1 MDVKKAVKPYA
12 KHAQKKNAIFSE
24 QLTARWQ
31 QALAEYHAPQEALK
45 DAIVTIR
52 HAKRGGK
59 KMVVEAKGL
68 PEFTLNKLED
78 IFEASGESMRVD
90 AAESSLSLT
99 IRRDDARE
107 LVDFFNTHVLQV
119 VNPDL
124 TVPYAAL
131 LHRLH
136 GHHDHGYHR

>member
-1 MDVKKAVKPYA
+1 M
-12 KHAQKKNAIFSE
+12 KHVHKKNASFSE

-31 QALAEYHAPQEALK
+31 QALAECHVPQKALK

-52 HAKRGGK
+52 HAKSGGK

-68 PEFTLNKLED
+68 PDFTVNKLED
-78 IFEASGESMRVD
+78 IFEASGESMRVN
-90 AAESSLSLT
+90 ALEGSVSLT
-99 IRRDDARE
+99 VRRDDTRE
-107 LVDFFNTHVLQV
+107 LVDFFNTRVLHV

-136 GHHDHGYHR
+136 GRHDHGYQR